1 MTQRDLKNFFTER
14 PHLSKAG
21 IAKDVGISHTML
33 NYIIMGSRSLSSDLE
48 DKIKKE
54 IKKYG
59 Y

>member
-1 MTQRDLKNFFTER
+1 MTSKDLRNFFNER
-14 PHLSKAG
+14 PHISKAG

-33 NYIIMGSRSLSSDLE
+33 NYILIGSRSMSSDLE